1 MSTKE
6 NIYDEELSPLMS
18 QVAAICQ
25 KYGIEML
32 ATFRIP
38 SLDDENLACTTL
50 LPNESGTN
58 SPELLQAAKYLGAIK

>member
-38 SLDDENLACTTL
+38 SLDDENLAWIGI
-50 LPNESGTN
+50 E
-58 SPELLQAAKYLGAIK
+58 YLRRFDPAV